1 MSKLSC
7 KKIRLKLAGST
18 WSFVD
23 FLRFRNRP
31 SVLYSDD
38 RPQNTANIAEDL
50 SKCVLGDNTQKMHQ
64 GSASVCA
71 NRVPQGN
78 TWSCY
83 EVDVTSYIVADLLLL
98 HLNSSIQISIKKNSS
113 IQIFT
118 VFCDKQMTSD
128 PTDVCCVLNSFGDK
142 CLERAQSDKYLMVLL
157 CCHTEAEQSVILWLL
172 HQSTRPCKYRSKR
185 LPCQGPPFSRA
196 QLCQSHNLRISKRN
210 STYGSFLWISSESH
224 SNIKLC
230 GAKFF

>member
-1 MSKLSC
+1 MLRDQQQLHLRGNITLYQGNVSIVSSICLNYLV

-98 HLNSSIQISIKKNSS
+98 HLNSSIQISIKKIAPSKFS
-113 IQIFT
+113 PYFVTSRWHLIQ
-118 VFCDKQMTSD
+118 QMY
-128 PTDVCCVLNSFGDK
+128 VV
-142 CLERAQSDKYLMVLL
+142 Y
-157 CCHTEAEQSVILWLL
+157 
-172 HQSTRPCKYRSKR
+172 
-185 LPCQGPPFSRA
+185 
-196 QLCQSHNLRISKRN
+196 
-210 STYGSFLWISSESH
+210 
-224 SNIKLC
+224 
-230 GAKFF
+230 